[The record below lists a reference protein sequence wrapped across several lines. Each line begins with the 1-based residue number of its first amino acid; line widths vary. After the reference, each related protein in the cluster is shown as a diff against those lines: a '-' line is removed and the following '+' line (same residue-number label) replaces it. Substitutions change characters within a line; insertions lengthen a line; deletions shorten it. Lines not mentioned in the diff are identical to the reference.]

1 MFLAQLGVLSFER
14 LELRN
19 LSDWSTRRSLLRPS
33 SQAAFLR
40 VLSPLREHE
49 RMNLERRRDGLH
61 LNPRLL
67 TQAHRSELKLVA
79 VASNFP
85 WPGSWHNTS
94 ALLGESVH
102 ESGASSPVG
111 WSVR

>member
-67 TQAHRSELKLVA
+67 TQANSGELKLVT
-79 VASNFP
+79 VPMNFSWAGP
-85 WPGSWHNTS
+85 WHDTS
-94 ALLGESVH
+94 I
-102 ESGASSPVG
+102 
-111 WSVR
+111 VR